1 MSKQHTSK
9 STLFLMELIIVI
21 FFFSI
26 CSAICVNIFGSA
38 QQMSR
43 DSHNLSN
50 AIMVARS
57 AASCYKSAEGDVS
70 KTMSLLNG
78 QSTGDNA
85 IIHYDQQWQQT
96 NQQDQKG
103 FYLEIKSLEHNGEA
117 AITVLQQKDDEVLFQ
132 LNVKTGRGG
141 GQHGT

>member
-9 STLFLMELIIVI
+9 STLFLMELVIVI

-43 DSHNLSN
+43 DSHNLST
-50 AIMVARS
+50 AVMVARS
-57 AASCYKSAEGDVS
+57 AASCYKSVEGNITNTV
-70 KTMSLLNG
+70 SLLDG
-78 QSTGDNA
+78 KVEDERG
-85 IIHYDQQWQQT
+85 IVYYDKQWQQT
-96 NQQDQKG
+96 GQRDEKG
-103 FYLEIKSLEHNGEA
+103 FYLEIKSMEHRGEA
-117 AITVLQQKDDEVLFQ
+117 TVTVLQEKDNAVLFQ

-141 GQHGT
+141 GQHET